1 MEEDK
6 EKFELKDDTNVYK
19 ITLKKFICVFLII
32 VIVLVLAIYCI
43 FKSYYENKQINN
55 NNVELEQVI
64 ENLENRVNQEKNEEE
79 FEENVD
85 YDYSDYLSNDVIENY
100 EEDYSEEYNIEDE
113 YRLNTEFATEFIYGI
128 MSNPLYTISNGFS
141 GYKILKNSEKQAD
154 GSYNLKIKF
163 DDLSEMIYFAGL
175 HPSCLKSN
183 EVLKNNINII
193 SEEQINIKDTNVEY
207 YYLATLLSFDEIG
220 DKEYNGYISIE
231 EYDETG
237 EYCEFKY
244 AEVNVKFNSNALVTS
259 IDLKDVSKETIP
271 EELLLDD
278 YYEEDYDTYSYSDY
292 ISK

>member
-1 MEEDK
+1 M
-6 EKFELKDDTNVYK
+6 
-19 ITLKKFICVFLII
+19 
-32 VIVLVLAIYCI
+32 
-43 FKSYYENKQINN
+43 
-55 NNVELEQVI
+55 
-64 ENLENRVNQEKNEEE
+64 
-79 FEENVD
+79 
-85 YDYSDYLSNDVIENY
+85 
-100 EEDYSEEYNIEDE
+100 
-113 YRLNTEFATEFIYGI
+113 
-128 MSNPLYTISNGFS
+128 
-141 GYKILKNSEKQAD
+141 
-154 GSYNLKIKF
+154 
-163 DDLSEMIYFAGL
+163 
-175 HPSCLKSN
+175 KSN

-244 AEVNVKFNSNALVTS
+244 AEVSVKFNSNALVTS
-259 IDLKDVSKETIP
+259 IDLKDVPKETIP